1 MVWQVELEEKLER
14 VKHSGGLCILI
25 EDVISNILENGSNNS
40 TKINKSLINKIFEA
54 LNQSFIDNN
63 WSCCNSCLR
72 FVWTLIQNNNLKY
85 NEIEEKNVKILLN
98 VYYKMVSLS
107 KKNQIVE
114 LEFATMLRNITGFF
128 MSWVDEYYLLNNKLS
143 FNEAGKNYLNQHVP
157 IFMKDDMMLEK
168 YIFSLF
174 DLFTIIE
181 PKRSNCNGVLE
192 YLFIGHSYILSS
204 RYAAE
209 TYTMIQQINSIQK
222 KNVKF
227 DSNKLVDCINRFL
240 YCPDFELQL
249 ILGELVWR
257 ILKKI
262 EFGGVQR
269 KPVDEEYIDFINS
282 FRSSWPEGLIQLRYI
297 NGENFDYSFRGLLT
311 PWNKTCN
318 GNGMNIWSLSGIKM
332 NMSILNIKLT
342 TDIDICAFSITFHS
356 DIDEDDYVKLRNATI
371 TDTNIVD
378 NSNNTEKELKPH
390 LSSAEIPYWTIK
402 SVLYNEIESELSIN
416 IVLNELL
423 EIKQSWTGLFASN
436 IENVEKDKKNEILK
450 ISFYIDEE
458 QANHIMGLF
467 RASKIE
473 KIYGMRENETPSRKV
488 SIADSR
494 AILISQSNLI
504 NEQFNIIE
512 SVEPSMINFEN
523 IKMSIA
529 TTKNFRDEN
538 KDYFANDKTPEI
550 FQEDKVRRVSFVT
563 SKECRKDEIKLKN
576 NREINKNENYN
587 VDLPLSKNDDRKD
600 KKNKK
605 IKQKNQKNKADI
617 IIIGLL
623 NEQKKLTQEMEEI
636 NNSEN
641 KINNTSIGYV
651 NKNGELENKSE
662 INSGESPKKT
672 IDKNINVNDNSNNND
687 NRLKNINRKED
698 NLKSVKTTNYVN
710 RERKGKILSDTNKEI
725 KIDTLGDVT
734 DKTCD
739 LEDKKNSKATNKKSD
754 NKNNNDLNKNKINN
768 NLEGKIVSNKSNKTK
783 KKNIEKG
790 IKSKKKQKNTEI
802 QTIKKAKND
811 NTEGNSE
818 KMSEMMKIDEEIDN
832 ERELKSEESKLNFI
846 TEKKENKFKTKTCKE
861 FVESNDNAFVKT
873 MEIPSLN
880 KSNTRVS
887 CLKRGRIQKKNDE
900 DNEMLKKKKPNEHND
915 IEVEKLN
922 ICNINNN
929 DNTII
934 KDKNVSNIK
943 KTMLKR
949 KKNKEIEDYR
959 EESIDIITP
968 PKFRNN
974 VTNGVLESKIG
985 NDEIKYDDGSNSN
998 KEITTVNTLN
1008 QTTCPTRVNN
1018 EKGDD
1023 SLLNRN
1029 VEKIQAETIVPKE
1042 IAVTDNNYPI
1052 LEECKRLNDL
1062 ESKKLK
1068 YSLDTRSEKLFNKWH
1083 DEINGKFDHTKGS
1096 NHKLM
1101 TPEVVQIKKKYKK
1114 KKKSIPK
1121 IDEKTMRVH
1130 ENNNDNIEIPDGTE
1144 NGNQTVNEEINS
1156 RIINESS
1163 DLESLDICDYRIS
1176 DYTEKDM
1183 TDVEIA
1189 YENKYSLNSV
1199 EKISLDDNNTILYSP
1214 DQFDDSI
1221 TLTNYSSIT
1230 KLESEKGV
1238 TEMLPSELK
1247 ISSIKL
1253 EEKKDLDNMIN
1264 RFDELNKKLL
1274 NRCNK
1279 EVENYFTK
1287 IKKHIENMWND
1298 KLNKFKER
1306 RRELN
1311 VKIEKN
1317 RINIENE
1324 YKNLNDKYIQ
1334 YLDELY
1340 IEIIKETKKLKGTT
1354 NVNESD
1360 NINNKCNYISILN
1373 MKNELEKGRK
1383 LMCNNIEKLKEKKE
1397 LEKNKYENNSKSSKL
1412 NLKQLLK
1419 KMIAS
1424 ED

>member
-1 MVWQVELEEKLER
+1 MVWQIELEEKLER
-14 VKHSGGLCILI
+14 VKHSGGLWILI
-25 EDVISNILENGSNNS
+25 EDVISKILENGANNS
-40 TKINKSLINKIFEA
+40 TKINKSLINKIFGA
-54 LNQSFIDNN
+54 LNQSFLDNN

-85 NEIEEKNVKILLN
+85 SEIEEKNVEILLD
-98 VYYKMVSLS
+98 VYYEMVLLS

-209 TYTMIQQINSIQK
+209 TYTMIQQINIIQK
-222 KNVKF
+222 NNVKL
-227 DSNKLVDCINRFL
+227 DSHKLLDCINRFL

-262 EFGGVQR
+262 ELGGFQR
-269 KPVDEEYIDFINS
+269 KPVDNEYIDFINL

-356 DIDEDDYVKLRNATI
+356 DIDEDDYVKLRNATT

-402 SVLYNEIESELSIN
+402 SVLYSEIESELSIN
-416 IVLNELL
+416 VAFNELL

-436 IENVEKDKKNEILK
+436 IENVENDKKNEILK

-473 KIYGMRENETPSRKV
+473 KIYGMREDETPSRKV

-494 AILISQSNLI
+494 AISMSQSNLI
-504 NEQFNIIE
+504 NEQFNVIE
-512 SVEPSMINFEN
+512 SVEPSMIDFEN

-529 TTKNFRDEN
+529 TTKNFRGEN
-538 KDYFANDKTPEI
+538 KDYFANDKTPEL

-563 SKECRKDEIKLKN
+563 SKECIKAEIKLKN
-576 NREINKNENYN
+576 NKAINNNENDN
-587 VDLPLSKNDDRKD
+587 VDLPLPKNDDRKD

-623 NEQKKLTQEMEEI
+623 NEQKKLTQEMVER

-641 KINNTSIGYV
+641 KINNTSIDYV
-651 NKNGELENKSE
+651 NKNSELENKSE
-662 INSGESPKKT
+662 INSGESLKKT
-672 IDKNINVNDNSNNND
+672 IDKNININD

-698 NLKSVKTTNYVN
+698 NLKSVKTSNYMN
-710 RERKGKILSDTNKEI
+710 KERNDKRLNITNKEI
-725 KIDTLGDVT
+725 KIDTLDDVVT
-734 DKTCD
+734 GKTCD
-739 LEDKKNSKATNKKSD
+739 LEEKKNSKVTNKKSD
-754 NKNNNDLNKNKINN
+754 IKNNNDMNKNKMDN

-783 KKNIEKG
+783 KKKIEKG
-790 IKSKKKQKNTEI
+790 IKSNEKKKNTEI
-802 QTIKKAKND
+802 KTIKKAKNG
-811 NTEGNSE
+811 NTESNSE
-818 KMSEMMKIDEEIDN
+818 KMSSNMKISEEIDN
-832 ERELKSEESKLNFI
+832 ERELKSNDSKLNFT
-846 TEKKENKFKTKTCKE
+846 TEKTMNMFKTKTCKE
-861 FVESNDNAFVKT
+861 FVESNDNTFVKI
-873 MEIPSLN
+873 MDIPSLN
-880 KSNTRVS
+880 KLNTRVS

-900 DNEMLKKKKPNEHND
+900 DNEMSKKKKPNENND
-915 IEVEKLN
+915 LEVEKLN

-929 DNTII
+929 DNTIII

-968 PKFRNN
+968 PKFKNN
-974 VTNGVLESKIG
+974 VTNEVLESKIG
-985 NDEIKYDDGSNSN
+985 NDDRSNSN
-998 KEITTVNTLN
+998 IEITTVNTLN
-1008 QTTCPTRVNN
+1008 QTTCPTRLNN

-1023 SLLNRN
+1023 SLVNRN
-1029 VEKIQAETIVPKE
+1029 VEKIQGETIVPKE

-1062 ESKKLK
+1062 ESKKRK

-1121 IDEKTMRVH
+1121 IDEKIMRVH
-1130 ENNNDNIEIPDGTE
+1130 ENNNDNIEIPDETE
-1144 NGNQTVNEEINS
+1144 NKNQTVNEEINNK
-1156 RIINESS
+1156 IINESI
-1163 DLESLDICDYRIS
+1163 DLESLDICDYGIS
-1176 DYTEKDM
+1176 DYTEKDIN
-1183 TDVEIA
+1183 DVEIA
-1189 YENKYSLNSV
+1189 YENKYSLNSI

-1230 KLESEKGV
+1230 KLECEKGV

-1247 ISSIKL
+1247 ISNIRL

-1274 NRCNK
+1274 SRCNK

-1324 YKNLNDKYIQ
+1324 YKNLNDKYIH
-1334 YLDELY
+1334 YLDKLY
-1340 IEIIKETKKLKGTT
+1340 IEIVNETKKLKGTV

-1419 KMIAS
+1419 KMISS
-1424 ED
+1424 EE